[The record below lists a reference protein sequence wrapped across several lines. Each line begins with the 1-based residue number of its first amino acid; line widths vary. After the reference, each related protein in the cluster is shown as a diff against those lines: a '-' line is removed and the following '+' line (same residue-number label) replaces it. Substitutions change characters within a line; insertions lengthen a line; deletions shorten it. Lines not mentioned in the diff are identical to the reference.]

1 MEKTYRS
8 KVDFWLLAVIYAVI
22 IASVVPIGCSG
33 NVAVSII
40 IAAVLIVP
48 ITFYLFN
55 IRYVIRGTSLIVK
68 DGLFSHAYGHKR
80 HSIHQAYPH
89 VAFGASGITR
99 QARDKL
105 HPRLARCIA
114 KAQG

>member
-68 DGLFSHAYGHKR
+68 DGLFSHAYDINDK
-80 HSIHQAYPH
+80 AYPH
-89 VAFGASGITR
+89 IAFGASGITR

-105 HPRLARCIA
+105 HPRLARCVA